1 MMSAP
6 LPDWMAAVMRAWR
19 SLALMNSN
27 VTSAPSALEAS
38 GAWRLSS
45 TSASGMKSTQRTTC
59 TLDPCAKAGARWA
72 ARMPATPVSL
82 MNVRR
87 SIEPPPVGSGPLSLV
102 DFLELTLGPLHG
114 VLGRHAL
121 HALGVHVG
129 DDVLRE
135 GLGGLRGGRPGVA
148 EQPRVAGGRAEH
160 LQRLV
165 ELAPHRVVLPLVGG
179 ADGVALLRGEP
190 FAVVLRLVQP
200 REEVLRQLRVLAV
213 PHHRVRLVEEEQVAA
228 GRAGRQRRVV
238 DVLEQRLALL
248 VLDLVL
254 LPLGHDVDRRAVQGG
269 ADLTGVEGPV
279 VVGVVPGEPALVA
292 AVLPEALHE
301 LDRVERALA
310 VEDDLLAAL
319 VGLGSPE
326 GPQHGVGEGGG
337 VAEGVAEGLPVGLAL
352 LLEHGEELVG
362 LLPGLGILAGAR
374 LLEPRL
380 PVGHRVADDRV
391 GNREPLAADLAG
403 GRIDLVEAAFGL
415 SDVARHIAHIHDRI
429 LIEVGPV
436 VLEVED
442 VGARAGL
449 DGRGDARLQVVG

>member
-1 MMSAP
+1 MSGP
-6 LPDWMAAVMRAWR
+6 EPDWMPAVMRGCR

-27 VTSAPSALEAS
+27 CTSAPSALEAS
-38 GAWRLSS
+38 GAWRFSS

-87 SIEPPPVGSGPLSLV
+87 CIEPPVGSGPLSLV
-102 DFLELTLGPLHG
+102 DLLELTLGPLHG

-135 GLGGLRGGRPGVA
+135 GLGGLRGGWPGVA

-254 LPLGHDVDRRAVQGG
+254 LPLGHDVDRGAVERGR
-269 ADLTGVEGPV
+269 DLAGVEGAV
-279 VVGVVPGEPALVA
+279 VVGVVPGQATLVA
-292 AVLPEALHE
+292 ALLPEPLHE
-301 LDRVERALA
+301 FHRLDGALA
-310 VEDDLLAAL
+310 LEHDLLARL
-319 VGLGSPE
+319 VGLGGAE
-326 GPQHGVGEGGG
+326 GPGHRVGEGRGI
-337 VAEGVAEGLPVGLAL
+337 AEGVAERLAVRLAL
-352 LLEHGEELVG
+352 LLEPGEQLARLVPR
-362 LLPGLGILAGAR
+362 LRVVAGACFF
-374 LLEPRL
+374 EPRL
-380 PVGHRVADDRV
+380 AVGDGVADDRV
-391 GNREPLAADLAG
+391 RHREPLAVDLAG
-403 GRIDLVEAAFGL
+403 GRPHLVEAALRLGQ
-415 SDVARHIAHIHDRI
+415 
-429 LIEVGPV
+429 
-436 VLEVED
+436 
-442 VGARAGL
+442 GARNLAHVDDSVLVEVRQEIL
-449 DGRGDARLQVVG
+449 DNVVYWSS

>member
-1 MMSAP
+1 MSAP
-6 LPDWMAAVMRAWR
+6 EPDWMPAVMRGCR

-27 VTSAPSALEAS
+27 CTSAPSALEAS
-38 GAWRLSS
+38 GAWRFSS

-87 SIEPPPVGSGPLSLV
+87 CIEPPVGSGPLSLV
-102 DFLELTLGPLHG
+102 DLLELTLGPLHG

-165 ELAPHRVVLPLVGG
+165 ELAPHRGVLPLVGG
-179 ADGVALLRGEP
+179 ADGVALLRGQP

-228 GRAGRQRRVV
+228 GRAGR
-238 DVLEQRLALL
+238 RLRSEEHTTELHSRPQL
-248 VLDLVL
+248 VC
-254 LPLGHDVDRRAVQGG
+254 R
-269 ADLTGVEGPV
+269 
-279 VVGVVPGEPALVA
+279 
-292 AVLPEALHE
+292 
-301 LDRVERALA
+301 
-310 VEDDLLAAL
+310 
-319 VGLGSPE
+319 
-326 GPQHGVGEGGG
+326 
-337 VAEGVAEGLPVGLAL
+337 L
-352 LLEHGEELVG
+352 LLEKKKK
-362 LLPGLGILAGAR
+362 
-374 LLEPRL
+374 
-380 PVGHRVADDRV
+380 
-391 GNREPLAADLAG
+391 
-403 GRIDLVEAAFGL
+403 
-415 SDVARHIAHIHDRI
+415 
-429 LIEVGPV
+429 
-436 VLEVED
+436 
-442 VGARAGL
+442 
-449 DGRGDARLQVVG
+449 